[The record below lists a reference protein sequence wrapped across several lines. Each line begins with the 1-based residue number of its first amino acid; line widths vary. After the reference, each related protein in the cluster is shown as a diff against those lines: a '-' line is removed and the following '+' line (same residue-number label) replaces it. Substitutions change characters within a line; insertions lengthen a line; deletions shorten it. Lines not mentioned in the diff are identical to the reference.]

1 MVGPHV
7 TGKPINLDRSATA
20 IAVPS
25 ELVRKLAVIV
35 DVLPRVD
42 GVLLQ
47 IVPGEA
53 VTFNCS
59 QGFASSEPPPAT
71 SPPAWLQGDVEDPLT
86 GFVLQPHQLFS
97 AFTLPAASTK

>member
-1 MVGPHV
+1 MGPHV
-7 TGKPINLDRSATA
+7 TGNPINVERSATG

-25 ELVRKLAVIV
+25 ELFRKLEVTV
-35 DVLPRVD
+35 EVFPSVD

-47 IVPGEA
+47 IVLGEA

-59 QGFASSEPPPAT
+59 HGLASNEPPPAT
-71 SPPAWLQGDVEDPLT
+71 SPPAWLQGEVEATPT

-97 AFTLPAASTK
+97 AFTLPGDSTK